1 MPVEG
6 NPEEK
11 GDCMS
16 RHLSILGSTQL
27 ETQIGCFSHG
37 VLCGANE
44 HPWLLEYYLDN
55 LNAMGN
61 LNSTH
66 EELTHMLGLKAG
78 QKEVYSS
85 ISQVNLNRYTSR
97 HIIIK
102 MAKVKDNK
110 KPVKATREKSHL

>member
-1 MPVEG
+1 MPVER

-16 RHLSILGSTQL
+16 RHLSVLGSTQL
-27 ETQIGCFSHG
+27 EAQIGCFNPG
-37 VLCGANE
+37 VLYGANE

-55 LNAMGN
+55 LNAAGN

-85 ISQVNLNRYTSR
+85 SCQVNPNRPTSR

-102 MAKVKDNK
+102 MTKVK
-110 KPVKATREKSHL
+110 EEIQKSER